1 MTNAESGK
9 NFITVLVELLGGVG
23 VMSAYL
29 QSWLKNTQRIR
40 KNSTT
45 KITVMIT
52 KKGKKPCAPTR
63 KGY

>member
-29 QSWLKNTQRIR
+29 QNWLKNTQRIR

-45 KITVMIT
+45 KITVMII

-63 KGY
+63 KEY